1 MTRAA
6 LDIHVFRCQGC
17 GALHERRPVI
27 CPSCLGEVFDDH
39 SVPGVGTLASWT
51 TIRKPPLAHR
61 GHGPYDVAVI
71 DLSVGLRITGRI
83 VSETHEVGSQVE
95 QQVGL
100 QAGRQAELWVGA
112 PVGLTHRIDSGGE
125 TINVFEVMETV
136 TGQ

>member
-1 MTRAA
+1 MTQAA

-27 CPSCLGEVFDDH
+27 CPSCLGEAFDDH

-61 GHGPYDVAVI
+61 SHGPYDVAVI

-83 VSETHEVGSQVE
+83 VSETHEVGSQ
-95 QQVGL
+95 
-100 QAGRQAELWVGA
+100 AEHQEELRVGA
-112 PVGLTHRIDSGGE
+112 LVGLTHRIDSGGE

>member
-6 LDIHVFRCQGC
+6 LDMNVFRCQGC

-27 CPSCLGEVFDDH
+27 CPSCLGETFDDH

-71 DLSVGLRITGRI
+71 DLSVGVRITGRI
-83 VSETHEVGSQVE
+83 VSETHETGSQAE
-95 QQVGL
+95 HH
-100 QAGRQAELWVGA
+100 AEHHAEHQAELRVGA

-136 TGQ
+136 TEQ

>member
-27 CPSCLGEVFDDH
+27 CPSCLGETFDDH

-83 VSETHEVGSQVE
+83 VSETHEVESQAE
-95 QQVGL
+95 LQSGPRAGL
-100 QAGRQAELWVGA
+100 QAELRVGA

>member
-6 LDIHVFRCQGC
+6 LDMNVFRCQDC

-27 CPSCLGEVFDDH
+27 CPSCLGETFDDY

-71 DLSVGLRITGRI
+71 DLSVGLRITGRM
-83 VSETHEVGSQVE
+83 VSATHEVGSQE
-95 QQVGL
+95 AL
-100 QAGRQAELWVGA
+100 QAVPGVGLWVGA
-112 PVGLTHRIDSGGE
+112 PVGLTHRINSGGE
-125 TINVFEVMETV
+125 TINVFEVVETV
-136 TGQ
+136 IGQ